1 MYFFWFSYTFL
12 AVMSVSPDFFMY
24 RGGVYKK
31 SGLRPG
37 ERTGY
42 HSVRLIGWGEEF
54 HEGEMLKYWVRIK

>member
-1 MYFFWFSYTFL
+1 M
-12 AVMSVSPDFFMY
+12 AVSPDFFMY

-31 SGLRPG
+31 SGLRPT

-54 HEGEMLKYWVRIK
+54 HQGSMVKYWVRHDMTYNLLTS